1 MFSTATIHNIT
12 ARGCVFDIYISF
24 LLVCGGV
31 CCYNVPVPKD
41 FVMNQHQYNVFLGL
55 ALFVLFTPI
64 VWFIWFVFFRK
75 HK

>member
-1 MFSTATIHNIT
+1 MY
-12 ARGCVFDIYISF
+12 R
-24 LLVCGGV
+24 LLVCGGI

-75 HK
+75 RP

>member
-1 MFSTATIHNIT
+1 VADYIIT
-12 ARGCVFDIYISF
+12 LEMRSC
-24 LLVCGGV
+24 

-41 FVMNQHQYNVFLGL
+41 FIMNQHQYNVFLGL